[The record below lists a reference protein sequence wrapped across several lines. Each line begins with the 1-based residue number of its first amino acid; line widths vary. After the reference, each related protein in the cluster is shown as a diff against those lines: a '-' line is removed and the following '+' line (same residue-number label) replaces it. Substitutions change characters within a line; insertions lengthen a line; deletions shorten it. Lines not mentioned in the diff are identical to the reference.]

1 MGVLNRMDGIRIIAD
16 SYIPD
21 YVYLQTFIPKSKKK
35 RIIMKCRNKYSI
47 TIINNKVF
55 GIGNNTLGCSFL
67 YYKLMKNFIKERKL
81 DEKI

>member
-1 MGVLNRMDGIRIIAD
+1 MID
-16 SYIPD
+16 SGLLGKID
-21 YVYLQTFIPKSKKK
+21 
-35 RIIMKCRNKYSI
+35 SI

-55 GIGNNTLGCSFL
+55 GIDNNTFNCSFL